1 MVTVASV
8 SEVMT
13 KDVTSLPSDASVI
26 EAALAMR
33 GGDIGFVVMEAGGQ
47 PRGVVTDRDI
57 TVRVVAE
64 GLDPSE
70 TKLGQISS
78 TEIVCLT
85 PEQSIQ
91 DAARLMRELAV
102 RRLPVVDENDCLV
115 GVVSIGDLAVEK
127 DPDSALADISAS
139 SPNR

>member
-127 DPDSALADISAS
+127 DPESALADISAS